1 MWANSVGS
9 EVQYGMFGQGGSTAG
24 PQVNT
29 PQSIVQAADGFAG
42 SSPLDP
48 APNPWPDQNMD
59 MGIGTPGS
67 GVGTVTSPQSPAGQV
82 YSVTEVTRGG
92 STTITSD
99 GLGTGTGAVE
109 LSYETWQL
117 NDALVGGYD
126 FNGQIALTQFQL
138 TMGSPTAMPRHWAVD
153 DPNASNNRE
162 DFSSFTTDG
171 TTYSGSGQPTGTALM
186 TGNVPYVTVSAP
198 TWYNTVHGTQTTP
211 PLTVN
216 VFQASGD
223 PGITAMNVNYGDG
236 TSSNPASLPYTTT
249 HTWTIPAGT
258 STPQN
263 FTFSAAATNAA
274 GTGPAATQQVQILQ
288 SPSPVL
294 YVNGQPV
301 TNGSTIRVLEN
312 TALNFTGALSTGY
325 IEDYEYIVN
334 GNVLQN
340 GPNPNLTVIPG
351 IHNLPWGFLVYNSGL
366 GDNGSAFPLNFTV
379 TSPVPVFTLTVPA
392 TKVNTVNGTLSTPP
406 EPIVVSQSS
415 DPLTS
420 GTLAFGDGSTTDL
433 TGVTT
438 TTNFNHVFTI
448 TNSQTSQSFN
458 VTANGANDGG
468 AAQQALQSILVV
480 QSPTAGLTIDGQT
493 VTQGATIKIPGNS
506 PAVFVGDAS
515 TGYIENYSYSLAD
528 GNHTTADY
536 TAATGSSVFGQG
548 SFTVSNTGVGD
559 NSYTLNFTLASAT
572 VPPTIRLWAPSP
584 VNIRNG
590 ATVPVPFYVTQTGGD
605 PVTNVSIDPGDG
617 TGRITSLGGLPF
629 SPTHVYTSVGTY
641 TASAIASG
649 MFWLPRPS
657 RLSRPRRRCCTSP
670 LTGLPGLRPR
680 SPTVVWLR
688 LGATTKSTSTPPVRP
703 APSRAISGIWARTSW
718 APARRLIPAR

>member
-1 MWANSVGS
+1 MKRALAIAVVLFVAMSASQASVLNSWLVLSETPYTYTPITESNFWVNDSAGWAPFYVQLWVSVSSDPNLRSLNGQPESLESRGLSDIAWSVNAINTQYPTCVKYKSITWLLGNESITAPTGIGRVAMWANSVGS

-48 APNPWPDQNMD
+48 APTPWPDQNMD

-138 TMGSPTAMPRHWAVD
+138 SLGSPTALPRHWAVN
-153 DPNASNNRE
+153 DPNSSNNRE

-236 TSSNPASLPYTTT
+236 TNSNPSSLPYTTT

-379 TSPVPVFTLTVPA
+379 TSPVPVFTLNVPA
-392 TKVNTVNGTLSTPP
+392 TKVNTVAGTLATPP

-433 TGVTT
+433 TGLTST
-438 TTNFNHVFTI
+438 PTNFNHVYTI
-448 TNSQTSQSFN
+448 TNGQTSQAFN

-468 AAQQALQSILVV
+468 VA
-480 QSPTAGLTIDGQT
+480 TAGDPEY
-493 VTQGATIKIPGNS
+493 PG
-506 PAVFVGDAS
+506 
-515 TGYIENYSYSLAD
+515 
-528 GNHTTADY
+528 
-536 TAATGSSVFGQG
+536 
-548 SFTVSNTGVGD
+548 
-559 NSYTLNFTLASAT
+559 
-572 VPPTIRLWAPSP
+572 R
-584 VNIRNG
+584 
-590 ATVPVPFYVTQTGGD
+590 
-605 PVTNVSIDPGDG
+605 
-617 TGRITSLGGLPF
+617 
-629 SPTHVYTSVGTY
+629 
-641 TASAIASG
+641 AIAG
-649 MFWLPRPS
+649 GGPDAR
-657 RLSRPRRRCCTSP
+657 RNRGHPRRDVQHSRQYPRCAR
-670 LTGLPGLRPR
+670 GQ
-680 SPTVVWLR
+680 R
-688 LGATTKSTSTPPVRP
+688 LD
-703 APSRAISGIWARTSW
+703 
-718 APARRLIPAR
+718 RLH